1 MSSIDFEQFG
11 LAEGSRY
18 DNSEEAERTDHS
30 GRTVRYLR
38 RRFLPAAEELPLLS
52 EVAVEDGDRLD
63 ALAARTLGD
72 PEQYWRICDA
82 NNIMKPEKLLER
94 IGERIRIPGPDFGD
108 PS

>member
-11 LAEGSRY
+11 LAESSRY
-18 DNSEEAERTDHS
+18 DTSEEAERVEHT
-30 GRTVRYLR
+30 GTRVRYLR
-38 RRFLPAAEELPLLS
+38 RRFLPAADELPVLG
-52 EVAVEDGDRLD
+52 EVAVEDSERLD
-63 ALAARTLGD
+63 TLAARTLGD

-94 IGERIRIPGPDFGD
+94 IGERIRIPGPDIGE